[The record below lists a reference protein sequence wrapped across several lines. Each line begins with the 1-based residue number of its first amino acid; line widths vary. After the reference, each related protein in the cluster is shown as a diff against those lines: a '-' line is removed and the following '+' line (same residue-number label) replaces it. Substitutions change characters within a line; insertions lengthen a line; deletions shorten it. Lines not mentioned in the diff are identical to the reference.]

1 MLCDIYHRVGVLL
14 SDLGENFPL
23 SLNHISYSSQEKTFL
38 NLHSHVFDEVKTTYV
53 HILTSL
59 K

>member
-23 SLNHISYSSQEKTFL
+23 SLNHISHSSQEKNIFL
-38 NLHSHVFDEVKTTYV
+38 NLHSHVFDEVKTTYDFMF
-53 HILTSL
+53 TF
-59 K
+59 